1 MNYDEIIKEMEA
13 FQRKVMGS
21 MLDDFGDFRR
31 LKPFEAFENERDEAD
46 GGFYGIFKELE
57 KGFQSEMPQ
66 GEWRFERIDRPG
78 VKGFTARGIITRPE
92 LLKKPEDVLPP
103 LRPEPGR
110 PRRPLYDIQAEDG
123 QLRIYIELPGV
134 DENDINIEVM
144 DRKLRLHAG
153 DFEEEID
160 LNRWIVDPD
169 KLVTKYGNGV
179 LEVTIPTEDLE
190 EQMV

>member
-1 MNYDEIIKEMEA
+1 MNFDEIIKEMEA

-21 MLDDFGDFRR
+21 MLDDFGDSGRF
-31 LKPFEAFENERDEAD
+31 KPF
-46 GGFYGIFKELE
+46 GGFEGIDERFKELE
-57 KGFQSEMPQ
+57 KGFQSGMPQ
-66 GEWRFERIDRPG
+66 GEWCFERIDRPG
-78 VKGFTARGIITRPE
+78 VTGFIARGIITRPE
-92 LLKKPEDVLPP
+92 LLKKPDEILPP

-110 PRRPLYDIQAEDG
+110 PRRPHYDIQAEEG

-134 DENDINIEVM
+134 DEDAINIEVTDGM
-144 DRKLRLHAG
+144 LRLHAG

-169 KLVTKYGNGV
+169 KMATKYGNGV
-179 LEVTIPTEDLE
+179 LEVTLPKEDLE

>member
-1 MNYDEIIKEMEA
+1 MNFDDIIKEMEA

-21 MLDDFGDFRR
+21 MLDDLGDSGKF
-31 LKPFEAFENERDEAD
+31 KPFGASEPESYEANEGIDER
-46 GGFYGIFKELE
+46 FKELQ
-57 KGFQSEMPQ
+57 KGFQSGKPQ

-78 VKGFTARGIITRPE
+78 VTGFIARGIITRPE
-92 LLKKPEDVLPP
+92 LLKKPEDILPP

-134 DENDINIEVM
+134 DEDLEVM
-144 DRKLRLHAG
+144 DGMLRLHAG

-160 LNRWIVDPD
+160 LNRWIVDPN
-169 KLVTKYGNGV
+169 KMATKYGNGV

>member
-1 MNYDEIIKEMEA
+1 MNIDEIIKEMEA

-21 MLDDFGDFRR
+21 MLDDFGDSDRF
-31 LKPFEAFENERDEAD
+31 KPF
-46 GGFYGIFKELE
+46 GGFEGVDDRFRELE
-57 KGFQSEMPQ
+57 KGFQSGMPQ

-78 VKGFTARGIITRPE
+78 VKGFTARGIIPRPE
-92 LLKKPEDVLPP
+92 LLKKPDEILTP
-103 LRPEPGR
+103 LRPEPER
-110 PRRPLYDIQAEDG
+110 PRKPLYDIQAEDE

-134 DENDINIEVM
+134 IEDDINLEVM

-169 KLVTKYGNGV
+169 KMATKYGNGV

-190 EQMV
+190 EQMI

>member
-1 MNYDEIIKEMEA
+1 MNFDEIIKEMEA

-21 MLDDFGDFRR
+21 MLGDTESFKLFGDSEPRR
-31 LKPFEAFENERDEAD
+31 FGAFEGFDERFRE
-46 GGFYGIFKELE
+46 IEKEFE
-57 KGFQSEMPQ
+57 SNRPQ

-78 VKGFTARGIITRPE
+78 VKGFIARGLITRPDI
-92 LLKKPEDVLPP
+92 LKKPDEILPP

-110 PRRPLYDIQAEDG
+110 PRRPMFDVHPEEG

-134 DENDINIEVM
+134 EEGDVNIEVIDGM
-144 DRKLRLHAG
+144 LRLHAG

-160 LNRWIVDPD
+160 LTRWILDPE
-169 KLVTKYGNGV
+169 KMAKKHGNGV
-179 LEVTIPTEDLE
+179 LEVTIPKEDLE

>member
-1 MNYDEIIKEMEA
+1 MNFDEIIKEMEA

-21 MLDDFGDFRR
+21 MLDDFGDSGR
-31 LKPFEAFENERDEAD
+31 LKPFDAFESENHEANE
-46 GGFYGIFKELE
+46 GFDGIFKELE
-57 KGFQSEMPQ
+57 KGFQSGNPQ

-78 VKGFTARGIITRPE
+78 VKGFTARGFITRPE
-92 LLKKPEDVLPP
+92 LLKKPEDILPP

-110 PRRPLYDIQAEDG
+110 PRRPLYDIQPEDE
-123 QLRIYIELPGV
+123 QLRIYVELPGV
-134 DENDINIEVM
+134 DEDDINIEVM
-144 DRKLRLHAG
+144 DRKLRLHAS

-169 KLVTKYGNGV
+169 KMTTKYGNGV

-190 EQMV
+190 EQMI